1 MTNVSV
7 APPGRITRFGTVAL
21 AASIVAMLVASA
33 IPALAGPVSVTNLIT
48 DDQSANPAPLTDPNL
63 INAWGVSFPPG
74 GPLWVSAADSSRSM
88 LYSIDPVTD
97 APTKIGLEVSIAGN
111 PTGQV
116 FNGNSAAFNG
126 DAFVFASED
135 GSISGWRGALGT
147 TAEILQPASA
157 DNVYKGL
164 ATAQVGDHSYLYA
177 ADFLGSEIDVVKG
190 DAGAP
195 DLTGNFV
202 DPTLP
207 AGYAPFNVQTIGDR
221 VYITYALQNAD
232 GDEEVPGV
240 GLGFV
245 NVFDTQGNFIS
256 RVGSDGMLNAPWG
269 LALGPSSFGDFAGDL
284 FVGNF
289 GDGRINIF
297 DLATNT
303 FIGQLLDIH
312 GNPIAIDGLWALTP
326 GNDGRAGSA
335 DRLYFT
341 AGPDE
346 ESHGLVGVLNP
357 VPEPATL
364 TLFGT
369 GIGALFARRRRH
381 RA

>member
-1 MTNVSV
+1 M
-7 APPGRITRFGTVAL
+7 F
-21 AASIVAMLVASA
+21 VASA
-33 IPALAGPVSVTNLIT
+33 IPALAGPVSVTNLVT
-48 DDQSANPAPLTDPNL
+48 DDQSENPALITDPNL
-63 INAWGVSFPPG
+63 KNAWGVSFPPS

-88 LYSIDPVTD
+88 LYSIDPVTN

-116 FNGNSAAFNG
+116 FNRNSAALNG
-126 DAFVFASED
+126 DAFIFASED

-157 DNVYKGL
+157 DNIYKGL
-164 ATAQVGDHSYLYA
+164 ATADVGDHTYLYA
-177 ADFLGSEIDVVKG
+177 ADFHGGEIDVVKG

-195 DLTGNFV
+195 DLAGNFT

-207 AGYAPFNVQTIGDR
+207 DGYAPFNVQTIGDR
-221 VYITYALQNAD
+221 VYITYALQND
-232 GDEEVPGV
+232 EGDEEVPGV
-240 GLGFV
+240 GFGFV
-245 NVFDTQGNFIS
+245 NVFDTEGNFIS
-256 RVGSDGMLNAPWG
+256 RIGSDGLLNAPWG

-312 GNPIAIDGLWALTP
+312 GDPIAIDGLWALTP
-326 GNDGRAGSA
+326 GNNGGAGSA

-364 TLFGT
+364 TLFATGLGT
-369 GIGALFARRRRH
+369 LLARRCRP

>member
-1 MTNVSV
+1 MTNVSA
-7 APPGRITRFGTVAL
+7 APLRRITRFETVAL
-21 AASIVAMLVASA
+21 VASIVTMLVASA
-33 IPALAGPVSVTNLIT
+33 IPVLAGPVSVTNLVT
-48 DDQSANPAPLTDPNL
+48 DDQSANPALITDPNL
-63 INAWGVSFPPG
+63 KNAWGVSFPPN
-74 GPLWVSAADSSRSM
+74 GPLWVSAADASRSM
-88 LYSIDPVTD
+88 LYSIDPVTNV
-97 APTKIGLEVSIAGN
+97 PTKVGLEVSIAGN

-116 FNGNSAAFNG
+116 FNANSAAFNA
-126 DAFVFASED
+126 DAFIFASED

-147 TAEILQPASA
+147 TAEILLPASP
-157 DNVYKGL
+157 DSIYKGL
-164 ATAQVGDHSYLYA
+164 ATADVGDHTYLYA
-177 ADFLGSEIDVVKG
+177 ADFLGGEIDVVKG

-195 DLTGNFV
+195 DLAGNFT

-207 AGYAPFNVQTIGDR
+207 DGYAPFNVQTIGDR
-221 VYITYALQNAD
+221 VYITYALQNEE

-240 GLGFV
+240 GFGFV
-245 NVFDTQGNFIS
+245 SVFDTQGNFIS
-256 RVGSDGMLNAPWG
+256 RVGSDGLLNAPWG

-312 GNPIAIDGLWALTP
+312 GDPIAIDGLWALTP
-326 GNDGRAGSA
+326 GNNGGAGSA

-364 TLFGT
+364 TLVGT
-369 GIGALFARRRRH
+369 GLGTLLARRRRP

>member
-1 MTNVSV
+1 M
-7 APPGRITRFGTVAL
+7 R
-21 AASIVAMLVASA
+21 
-33 IPALAGPVSVTNLIT
+33 
-48 DDQSANPAPLTDPNL
+48 
-63 INAWGVSFPPG
+63 
-74 GPLWVSAADSSRSM
+74 
-88 LYSIDPVTD
+88 
-97 APTKIGLEVSIAGN
+97 
-111 PTGQV
+111 
-116 FNGNSAAFNG
+116 
-126 DAFVFASED
+126 
-135 GSISGWRGALGT
+135 
-147 TAEILQPASA
+147 AEL
-157 DNVYKGL
+157 K
-164 ATAQVGDHSYLYA
+164 
-177 ADFLGSEIDVVKG
+177 K
-190 DAGAP
+190 
-195 DLTGNFV
+195 
-202 DPTLP
+202 
-207 AGYAPFNVQTIGDR
+207 R
-221 VYITYALQNAD
+221 
-232 GDEEVPGV
+232 
-240 GLGFV
+240 
-245 NVFDTQGNFIS
+245 
-256 RVGSDGMLNAPWG
+256 
-269 LALGPSSFGDFAGDL
+269 L